1 VIPVQPGAGASHARE
16 LPVSGPGVLVEIS
29 GRRTWSLALQAAGVP
44 LLDGVLVRNLGWTRL
59 EGMHLFLSLEV
70 DQLAVAVDLVV
81 PTVYPG
87 EEVAAGPV
95 EMRLAPES
103 LALVRA
109 PMAGRLSW
117 RLTMPDREL
126 ERGELPVDLL
136 PWDEWPGDRAPVSVL
151 AQFVAPDDPV
161 VGVLVRRLSS
171 ASSAAEP
178 PAARAAALFG
188 AIRALGIAEAELPP
202 SFEATGLRVRF
213 PSSVL
218 VEQRANGMELALLC
232 CACLER
238 MGLCPLLLSAGGRVL
253 PGAWLVD
260 DRFPEGVVHDLP
272 RLRGAAGQLLWF
284 DPRYA
289 APEGGSWEESLRAA
303 RALVQDEG
311 AFRWLL
317 DVRALRMEGL
327 APLGFRP
334 KRELQSKDGGHKG
347 RPVVHEILAE
357 AASAGAAPAPRQA
370 PAPDEPVSARFRQW
384 KDRLLDLSLRN
395 RLLAFRMDARTTLP
409 LEVPDLPRFV
419 DLLSERTGHDTGFA
433 LGLEVLPR
441 PPLPGEQHSA
451 ESTTQTLLPG
461 LQLEPPPD
469 DSVED
474 APTEEVETITLQRV
488 PLPTQATPAQGTPA
502 AAPAGPVSLLEQ
514 GKVRSTLLAD
524 ECFARA
530 VGLDRVTRTDLEE
543 GGANTL
549 FVAVGFLRWSEGG
562 GPLPTRHAPLLL
574 VPVTIEVHRAS
585 RTVRL
590 RRLPEDPIPN
600 VTLVEKLRRDFDLDL
615 SGITGFESEEHAI
628 DIVAVLQAARE
639 AIAPMKA
646 WEVVEGAALGQF
658 VFTKFLLWRD
668 LEDNA
673 RKLLENPVVQH
684 IARQAH
690 VPYPN
695 PVPAPDPAELDQ
707 KIAPAA
713 LPIVLDAD
721 STQMAAI
728 YGALQGRSF
737 VLQGPPGTG
746 KSQTIT
752 NLVAAAIA
760 SGRTVLVVAEKM
772 AALEVVHR
780 RLKECGLGDLC
791 LELHSHK
798 THKRQVITALAT
810 ALKREPLPGRVP
822 WEQRSAELQ
831 QSRDELNA
839 YVSALHVVRQDGT
852 TFYGRAARQLG
863 LRDGRAVQLPIPDPA
878 RLSEEQVRDLA
889 ELVARFATA
898 GALVEPV
905 PEHPWRDAWVEGWS
919 PNAEQ
924 ALLSKIGKALDVE
937 QAAQSAAEELGP
949 LLGLEPSAVAS
960 PERLEKLAAL
970 GNDLARGTLPPA
982 STKPAEAEAFAER
995 VRNHAGKY
1003 NTWQAR
1009 SRTVAQRWHPPLYE
1023 HDLERLHQSF
1033 ATWASAWFPIAFVML
1048 FFARREL
1055 KRVVRK
1061 YMPEN
1066 RAIATDLSLA
1076 LEVDRA
1082 REPLAEERKA
1092 LMAASR
1098 GTWPGTEPEELV
1110 KLTERAEQLLE
1121 HLGRVRAF
1129 GLPVTDGVLSFVD
1142 PATSA
1147 ERRKALTKRSAEAA
1161 RLVER
1166 FKTSVGSAF
1175 EAAGAA
1181 RPRPDQPFVDARDRL
1196 SRWQQHSD
1204 RFRNYAL
1211 YCGLAAEL
1219 RRSLLGPL
1227 VELHLAGQLPA
1238 RELPA
1243 VFERSLG
1250 QQWLDAVLD
1259 AEPALR
1265 DFSGPERHRQVA
1277 RFQRLDRQ
1285 HLQLGRH
1292 QVLASVDQRAPRLTA
1307 EVAEASEPGILLREA
1322 AKKTRQ
1328 KSVRRLLQEIPNL
1341 LARLKPCLLMSP
1353 LSVAQYLPADGRRF
1367 DLVVF
1372 DEASQIG
1379 THDAIGALAR
1389 GNQVV
1394 VVGDSRQLPPT
1405 TFFQRAGGEDSGDE
1419 NDFDELESILDEAVA
1434 AGLPEQML
1442 GWHYRSRHEALIRFS
1457 NDHYYG
1463 GRLAVFPAAR
1473 GRTDDLGISWH
1484 PIEGGVYDKARTRT
1498 NRAEARALVDHLVG
1512 SLLRTSPQVRTFGVV
1527 TFSQAQQA
1535 LVSDLL
1541 DEARRTRPE
1550 IERHFAHDEP
1560 VFVKNLENV
1569 QGDERDEILFSI
1581 GYGPDERGRV
1591 WMNFGPLN
1599 REGGERRLNVAVTR
1613 ARRQLRVFSTL
1624 THHHIDLSRTR
1635 ARGARHLKE
1644 FLRYAAEQ
1652 GTSALDPDKAE
1663 TPAGQDFPTL
1673 LEREVHDALVAR
1685 GHRVGVLVGC
1695 GEYRI
1700 DLAVLHPETGQY
1712 LLGVELDGESYRK
1725 AATARDRDRLRA
1737 AVLEGLGWRLHRIWS
1752 IDWWFSREEELERLE
1767 VAIAEAL
1774 EGTPPPAPEPE
1785 EPLVFER
1792 AATPPPVSEAHGPA
1806 PAHQAPAPVEPRT
1819 ESYVEAAPS
1828 LVSADVGS
1836 LHDAELFDELRR
1848 VVQQVL
1854 DVEGPIH
1861 IALLTRRV
1869 GAAFGLTKL
1878 TERAKKRVLAAA
1890 RKLVPQPSVRGSFL
1904 WPVGLDPAGWERVR
1918 VGSRDPEHLPPEE
1931 VAAAVAMV
1939 LQGNLAMPKGD
1950 LVKET
1955 GKVFGMSRVG
1965 KKGVAAMEAGIAVLI
1980 DRGGAEMQDEDR
1992 VVGKG

>member
-1 VIPVQPGAGASHARE
+1 VIPVQPGPQGAQPLSGNGPTVLLE
-16 LPVSGPGVLVEIS
+16 VSA
-29 GRRTWSLALQAAGVP
+29 RRTTSLALQTAGVP
-44 LLDGVLVRNLGWTRL
+44 LLDSVLIRNLGWSRL
-59 EGMHLFLSLEV
+59 EGMHLFLLLEIE
-70 DQLAVAVDLVV
+70 QLSVSVDLVV
-81 PTVYPG
+81 PAVYPG
-87 EEVAAGPV
+87 EEVGAGPV
-95 EMRLAPES
+95 EMRLPPES
-103 LALVRA
+103 LALVRS
-109 PMAGRLSW
+109 PLRGRLSW
-117 RLTMPDREL
+117 RLMLAEREL
-126 ERGELPVDLL
+126 ERGELPVDVL

-171 ASSAAEP
+171 SSSGP
-178 PAARAAALFG
+178 PAARVAALFG
-188 AIRALGIAEAELPP
+188 AIRALGIGEAELPP
-202 SFEATGLRVRF
+202 SLEEGLRVRM
-213 PSSVL
+213 PHTVL
-218 VEQRANGMELALLC
+218 VEQRASSVELALLC
-232 CACLER
+232 CSCLER
-238 MGLCPLLLSAGGRVL
+238 MGLYPLLMSVGRRIL
-253 PGAWLVD
+253 PGAWLTD
-260 DRFPEGVVHDLP
+260 DRFPEGVVYDMP

-284 DPRYA
+284 DPRFA
-289 APEGGSWEESLRAA
+289 VPEGGSWEDSLRAA
-303 RALVQDEG
+303 RTLVQDEG

-327 APLGFRP
+327 GPLGYRP
-334 KRELQSKDGGHKG
+334 KPELQRKDGGHKG
-347 RPVVHEILAE
+347 RPIVHEILAE
-357 AASAGAAPAPRQA
+357 AASPAGAPAPRQV
-370 PAPDEPVSARFRQW
+370 PAPDEPVAHRFRQW

-395 RLLAFRMDARTTLP
+395 RLLAFRLDARTTLP
-409 LEVPDLPRFV
+409 LEVSDLPRFV
-419 DLLSERTGHDTGFA
+419 DLLSERTGHDTV
-433 LGLEVLPR
+433 LEVLPR
-441 PPLPGEQHSA
+441 PPLPGEKQA
-451 ESTTQTLLPG
+451 DDESSTQTLLPG
-461 LQLEPPPD
+461 LQLDPPPEEGL
-469 DSVED
+469 ED
-474 APTEEVETITLQRV
+474 APTEEVETVTMKRV
-488 PLPTQATPAQGTPA
+488 PLP
-502 AAPAGPVSLLEQ
+502 APSAPSPGPVSLLEQ

-524 ECFARA
+524 ECFSRA

-549 FVAVGFLRWSEGG
+549 FVAVGFLRWSEAGG
-562 GPLPTRHAPLLL
+562 TLPTRHAPLLL
-574 VPVTIEVHRAS
+574 VPVTIEVHRAT

-590 RRLPEDPIPN
+590 RRLPEDPIAN

-615 SGITGFESEEHAI
+615 SRITEFESEEHAI
-628 DIVAVLQAARE
+628 DIVRVLQAARE
-639 AIAPMKA
+639 AVAPMKA

-695 PVPAPDPAELDQ
+695 PVASPDPSELDP
-707 KIAPAA
+707 KIPPHA

-780 RLKECGLGDLC
+780 RLKECGLGDFC

-798 THKRQVITALAT
+798 THKRQVIAALAT
-810 ALKREPLPGRVP
+810 ALKREPLAGRVP

-839 YVSALHVVRQDGT
+839 YVAALHEVRQDGS
-852 TFYGRAARQLG
+852 TFYGRAARQLA
-863 LRDGRAVQLPIPDPA
+863 LREGRAVQLPIPDA
-878 RLSEEQVRDLA
+878 SALSEERVRGLV
-889 ELVARFATA
+889 ELVDRFATA
-898 GALVEPV
+898 GGSVEPV
-905 PEHPWRDAWVEGWS
+905 PSHPWRDAWVEGWS

-924 ALLSKIGKALDVE
+924 TLLSKIGKALDLE
-937 QAAQSAAEELGP
+937 QAVQSAAEELAP
-949 LLGLEPSAVAS
+949 LLGLEPSAVGT
-960 PERLEKLAAL
+960 PERLEKLAVL
-970 GNDLARGTLPPA
+970 GTELARGTLPPA
-982 STKPAEAEAFAER
+982 STKPAEAAAFAER
-995 VRNHAGKY
+995 VRAYAGKHT
-1003 NTWQAR
+1003 TWQAR

-1023 HDLERLHQSF
+1023 HDLERLHQRF
-1033 ATWASAWFPIAFVML
+1033 GTWASAWFPIAFVML

-1055 KRVVRK
+1055 RRVVRR

-1076 LEVDRA
+1076 LEVERA

-1092 LMAASR
+1092 LVAASR
-1098 GTWPGTEPEELV
+1098 GTWSGVEPDELV

-1121 HLGRVRAF
+1121 HIGRVRAF
-1129 GLPVTDGVLSFVD
+1129 GLPLTDGVLSFVD

-1147 ERRKALTKRSAEAA
+1147 ERRKALTKRSAEAT

-1166 FKTSVGSAF
+1166 FKTSAGGAF
-1175 EAAGAA
+1175 EAAGAP
-1181 RPRPDQPFVDARDRL
+1181 RPTPDQPFAAARERL
-1196 SRWQQHSD
+1196 SRWQQHAD
-1204 RFRNYAL
+1204 RFRTYAL

-1227 VELHLAGQLPA
+1227 VELHLSGQIPA
-1238 RELPA
+1238 RELSV

-1277 RFQRLDRQ
+1277 RFQKLDRQ

-1292 QVLASVDQRAPRLTA
+1292 QVVASIDARAPKLTA

-1405 TFFQRAGGEDSGDE
+1405 TFFQRAGGEDSSDE

-1473 GRTDDLGISWH
+1473 GRAEDLGIGWH
-1484 PIEGGVYDKARTRT
+1484 PIEGGVYDKSRTRT

-1512 SLLRTSPQVRTFGVV
+1512 SLLRTSPQTRTFGVV

-1541 DEARRTRPE
+1541 DEARRLHPE

-1581 GYGPDERGRV
+1581 GYGPDDRGRV

-1652 GTSALDPDKAE
+1652 GT
-1663 TPAGQDFPTL
+1663 PAAPEPPSGQDFPTL
-1673 LEREVHDALVAR
+1673 FEREVHDALVSR
-1685 GHRVGVLVGC
+1685 GHRVGALVGC

-1737 AVLEGLGWRLHRIWS
+1737 SVLEGLGWRLHRIWS

-1767 VAIAEAL
+1767 VTIASAL
-1774 EGTPPPAPEPE
+1774 EGTPPEPMEPE
-1785 EPLVFER
+1785 EPLVLER
-1792 AATPPPVSEAHGPA
+1792 SPVSAPPSEPPA
-1806 PAHQAPAPVEPRT
+1806 PSAPRT
-1819 ESYVEAAPS
+1819 EPYVEAAPS

-1890 RKLVPQPSVRGSFL
+1890 RKLVPQPSVRGSFV
-1904 WPVGLDPAGWERVR
+1904 WPVGLDPAAWDRVR

-1931 VAAAVAMV
+1931 VAVAVARV
-1939 LQGNLAMPKGD
+1939 LAGNLAMPKAD

-1955 GKVFGMSRVG
+1955 GKIFGMSRVG
-1965 KKGVAAMEAGIAVLI
+1965 KKGVAAMEAGIVVLI